1 MEGARQMS
9 TPTGDNAGHRYVRS
23 DDPELMETLDVL
35 DTVQGYAY
43 ADPEQR
49 GFRLDTPDQV
59 LKSWTLLHDPDVED
73 RYEPEQ
79 LQQMRERVRQA
90 GRQKGVELQEKGRNR

>member
-1 MEGARQMS
+1 MS
-9 TPTGDNAGHRYVRS
+9 ATTDDNADNQNNAGQRYVRS
-23 DDPELMETLDVL
+23 EDTELMETLDVL

-59 LKSWTLLHDPDVED
+59 LKSWSLLHDREVED
-73 RYEPEQ
+73 LYEPEQ
-79 LQQMRERVRQA
+79 LQLMRERVRQA
-90 GRQKGVELQEKGRNR
+90 GRQKGVELQEKGHKR

>member
-1 MEGARQMS
+1 MR
-9 TPTGDNAGHRYVRS
+9 TPTEDNAGHRYVRS
-23 DDPELMETLDVL
+23 DDPELMETLNVL

-59 LKSWTLLHDPDVED
+59 LKSWSLLHDPDVED

-79 LQQMRERVRQA
+79 LQLMRERVRQA
-90 GRQKGVELQEKGRNR
+90 GRQKGVKLHEKGRNR